1 MVCCHSSF
9 RGPHN
14 YYWDPKLLSPY
25 LLKSTSM
32 APNSSLAWRTL
43 LVKESDIQMVGR
55 REGGFFEMVCKQ
67 GGINVADSKQ
77 SSWTCWQSRVLVS
90 ILCQQGTR
98 NKLLYVTVLTTQ
110 RNFIDCGMFN
120 GSETEIES
128 LTSGLLWIF
137 IVICGSD
144 L

>member
-1 MVCCHSSF
+1 
-9 RGPHN
+9 
-14 YYWDPKLLSPY
+14 
-25 LLKSTSM
+25 
-32 APNSSLAWRTL
+32 
-43 LVKESDIQMVGR
+43 
-55 REGGFFEMVCKQ
+55 MVCKQ

-77 SSWTCWQSRVLVS
+77 SSWTFWQSRVLVS

-128 LTSGLLWIF
+128 LTSGWL
-137 IVICGSD
+137 
-144 L
+144 